1 MSVILNEKE
10 QAEKII
16 KKGEV
21 GNKPTSTLFLLSKY
35 YRQEEKLGEKKTAQ
49 KLNEFMEKNYK
60 GYNEALWEDIIEDIS
75 KKGKKYLLQEIES
88 INITKS
94 ELDKISSI
102 ENIKYEKLLFTML
115 CYAKLYNTLSDTN
128 NGWVN
133 TEIKEIY
140 KVARVTVKY
149 RNDKFLYLNDL
160 ENTGLISFSNKNDN
174 LNMKV
179 NFINND
185 SDIVLKIKD
194 FRELGYEYQNY
205 IGDSNFIRCS
215 ECGRLVRKKTNN
227 QIYCNNCAI
236 EINLKKQKIR
246 DKMKNLD
253 SEKADNP

>member
-1 MSVILNEKE
+1 MSVILNEKK

-16 KKGEV
+16 ETGEV

-35 YRQEEKLGEKKTAQ
+35 YRQEEKLGVKKTAQ
-49 KLNEFMEKNYK
+49 KLHEFMEKNYK

-75 KKGKKYLLQEIES
+75 NKGKKYVLQEIES
-88 INITKS
+88 IDITKE
-94 ELDKISSI
+94 ELNAVLSV

-140 KVARVTVKY
+140 KVARVTVRY

-185 SDIVLKIKD
+185 SDVVLKIND

-205 IGDSNFIRCS
+205 IGDGKFIRCS
-215 ECGRLVRKKTNN
+215 ECERLVKRKNNHDRSTKYCRECARNIQFNQKKTWDREN
-227 QIYCNNCAI
+227 
-236 EINLKKQKIR
+236 K
-246 DKMKNLD
+246 
-253 SEKADNP
+253 

>member
-94 ELDKISSI
+94 EIDKIASV
-102 ENIKYEKLLFTML
+102 ENIKYKKLLFTML

-160 ENTGLISFSNKNDN
+160 ENTGLISFSNK
-174 LNMKV
+174 K
-179 NFINND
+179 
-185 SDIVLKIKD
+185 S
-194 FRELGYEYQNY
+194 
-205 IGDSNFIRCS
+205 
-215 ECGRLVRKKTNN
+215 T
-227 QIYCNNCAI
+227 
-236 EINLKKQKIR
+236 
-246 DKMKNLD
+246 
-253 SEKADNP
+253 

>member
-94 ELDKISSI
+94 GLDKIASV
-102 ENIKYEKLLFTML
+102 ENIK
-115 CYAKLYNTLSDTN
+115 
-128 NGWVN
+128 
-133 TEIKEIY
+133 
-140 KVARVTVKY
+140 
-149 RNDKFLYLNDL
+149 
-160 ENTGLISFSNKNDN
+160 
-174 LNMKV
+174 
-179 NFINND
+179 
-185 SDIVLKIKD
+185 
-194 FRELGYEYQNY
+194 
-205 IGDSNFIRCS
+205 
-215 ECGRLVRKKTNN
+215 
-227 QIYCNNCAI
+227 
-236 EINLKKQKIR
+236 
-246 DKMKNLD
+246 
-253 SEKADNP
+253 

>member
-16 KKGEV
+16 EKGEV

-75 KKGKKYLLQEIES
+75 KKGKKYLLQEIKS
-88 INITKS
+88 IDITKD
-94 ELDKISSI
+94 ELDKILSV
-102 ENIKYEKLLFTML
+102 ENIKYQRLLFTML

-140 KVARVTVKY
+140 KVARVTVRY
-149 RNDKFLYLNDL
+149 RNDKLLYLNDL

-185 SDIVLKIKD
+185 SNVILKIKD

-205 IGDSNFIRCS
+205 IGDGKFIRCS
-215 ECGRLVRKKTNN
+215 ECGRLVKRKNN
-227 QIYCNNCAI
+227 YDRSTKYCRECANYI
-236 EINLKKQKIR
+236 QFNQKKIWDRENK
-246 DKMKNLD
+246 
-253 SEKADNP
+253 

>member
-16 KKGEV
+16 EKGEI

-88 INITKS
+88 INITKA
-94 ELDKISSI
+94 ELDNISSI

-115 CYAKLYNTLSDTN
+115 CYAKLYNTLSDIN

-133 TEIKEIY
+133 TDIKELY

-149 RNDKFLYLNDL
+149 RNNKFLYLNDL
-160 ENTGLISFSNKNDN
+160 EKTGLISFSSKNDN
-174 LNMKV
+174 LNIKV
-179 NFINND
+179 NFIDND
-185 SDIVLKIKD
+185 SDVVLKIND

-205 IGDSNFIRCS
+205 IGDGKFIRCS
-215 ECGRLVRKKTNN
+215 ECERLVKKNGENDHSTK
-227 QIYCNNCAI
+227 YCTKCAK
-236 EINLKKQKIR
+236 EIFNKQCRENMKKYR
-246 DKMKNLD
+246 ENKML
-253 SEKADNP
+253 